1 MPATCDLGSAYRQNN
16 SVSKPRSSGG
26 SVKTSASTPRTPHST
41 HTIHA
46 SNSNTA
52 LSGARFYVDPDLPD
66 DLQAKVA
73 RLCSLPPIEHIIGLF
88 KFMLVFLFFNYL
100 FLLFLSSSP
109 LYLISLFAMLSDPM
123 ELFQE
128 ILEAEPESILWYPIT
143 FRIDTSRCKKQLSL
157 GAQHVWNYGPR
168 TITQLMLCVIPTHF
182 PSISA
187 SIFILSL

>member
-1 MPATCDLGSAYRQNN
+1 MTISLAERLDESLYSVQKSIADAITSENISDTIASSSWQNSCMPATCDLGSAYRQNN

-123 ELFQE
+123 ELF
-128 ILEAEPESILWYPIT
+128 
-143 FRIDTSRCKKQLSL
+143 
-157 GAQHVWNYGPR
+157 
-168 TITQLMLCVIPTHF
+168 
-182 PSISA
+182 
-187 SIFILSL
+187 